1 MSRDLFKVVRVT
13 PGKALFHDVTQGQ
26 RPVPEWLRGEPEKR
40 PASPAAQVALGR
52 DRGSESTPLT
62 PRTERPSDSQAPSAA
77 LDPLYDAK
85 MQSES
90 LAAAMRESWRA
101 PPPSVE
107 GAPTEEVLAELGD
120 AILALELER
129 KELLK
134 DTESALLTLVRLVAE
149 RVIAREI
156 DGDEEVALRLV
167 REGLSALE
175 ESTHTQVLLGY
186 GFAAQVPALVE
197 RLKREGVHAEIAIDE
212 TLEPY
217 ACHLRSSLGSVD
229 ESMSTRLDALLS
241 ALTGEGEA

>member
-1 MSRDLFKVVRVT
+1 MSRELFKVVRVA
-13 PGKALFHDVTQGQ
+13 PGQALFHDVTQKK
-26 RPVPEWLRGEPEKR
+26 RPLPEWLRSEPEKR
-40 PASPAAQVALGR
+40 SGDPAAQVSIGRER
-52 DRGSESTPLT
+52 DRESTELT
-62 PRTERPSDSQAPSAA
+62 PKTERPSDSQAPPAA

-101 PPPSVE
+101 PPPSVDN
-107 GAPTEEVLAELGD
+107 APTDEALAELGD

-129 KELLK
+129 KELLQ
-134 DTESALLTLVRLVAE
+134 DTESGLLTLVRLVAE

-156 DGDEEVALRLV
+156 EGDEELALRLV

-175 ESTHTQVLLGY
+175 ESTHTHVLLGY
-186 GFAAQVPALVE
+186 GFATQVPALAE
-197 RLKREGVHAEIAIDE
+197 RLKREGVHAELAIDE

-229 ESMSTRLDALLS
+229 ESLSTRLDALLS
-241 ALTGEGEA
+241 ALSAEGDS